1 MNSAILRAL
10 RATSWSGRLRIG
22 MIPTVAPYL
31 LPRIIGNLTR
41 VHPEL
46 DIQVREALTPK
57 LIQELDEGR
66 LDTAILALPVSEPS
80 LTEVAL
86 FTENFLLVRPRKD
99 EGTPVPSREMLREM
113 RLLLLEEGHCFR
125 DQALSFCKMHSGAA
139 RTAGCELAVHARAD
153 GERRRRRHPDPRNG
167 GGGRDPLGIG
177 VGRAFQEAAAF
188 ADHRHGLAQD
198 QSAGAPA
205 HADLRRRVP
214 GGRQGPPAEHERI
227 AAAQSTDLT
236 TAGSMPTPTIR
247 PALPHEYDEVAR
259 VWMESWVS
267 IGLAE
272 ASNFLLANLRARVR
286 HEIEHG
292 WSLYVADDDGTFAA
306 MLALHLPDKYLDQL
320 FVAPEYQ
327 GKGLGRRL
335 LAFTR
340 QQLPDEI
347 RLRCV
352 RENEKA
358 WRWYER
364 EGFVFEKE
372 EIAQATGFMMKHY
385 RWMKQE
391 TIR

>member
-1 MNSAILRAL
+1 
-10 RATSWSGRLRIG
+10 
-22 MIPTVAPYL
+22 
-31 LPRIIGNLTR
+31 
-41 VHPEL
+41 
-46 DIQVREALTPK
+46 
-57 LIQELDEGR
+57 
-66 LDTAILALPVSEPS
+66 
-80 LTEVAL
+80 
-86 FTENFLLVRPRKD
+86 
-99 EGTPVPSREMLREM
+99 
-113 RLLLLEEGHCFR
+113 
-125 DQALSFCKMHSGAA
+125 
-139 RTAGCELAVHARAD
+139 
-153 GERRRRRHPDPRNG
+153 
-167 GGGRDPLGIG
+167 
-177 VGRAFQEAAAF
+177 
-188 ADHRHGLAQD
+188 
-198 QSAGAPA
+198 
-205 HADLRRRVP
+205 
-214 GGRQGPPAEHERI
+214 
-227 AAAQSTDLT
+227 
-236 TAGSMPTPTIR
+236 MPTPTIR

-259 VWMESWVS
+259 VWKESWVS

-292 WSLYVADDDGTFAA
+292 WSLFVTDDDGTFAA